1 MLTDE
6 YRYKILRDLGANPEV
21 SQRDLAKGLGISL
34 GKANFCIQAL
44 IEKGLVKVNNFRN
57 SQNKKAY
64 IYCLT
69 PKGIE
74 ARASITVK
82 FLKHK
87 MEEYQALKAEIEL
100 LQNEAKRISS
110 VNPHTR

>member
-6 YRYKILRDLGANPEV
+6 YRYKILRELEANPEI
-21 SQRDLAKGLGISL
+21 SQRDLAKELGISL

-57 SQNKKAY
+57 SQNKRAY

-69 PKGIE
+69 PQGIE
-74 ARASITVK
+74 ARASIAVK

-100 LQNEAKRISS
+100 LQNEAKRINS